1 MLSDLK
7 CLFTFGLSFV
17 SIWVDLNHKYEGAVD
32 NYENFINEQSAMLV
46 EGI

>member
-1 MLSDLK
+1 MSM
-7 CLFTFGLSFV
+7 TFGLSFV
-17 SIWVDLNHKYEGAVD
+17 SIWVDLNRKYEGAVD